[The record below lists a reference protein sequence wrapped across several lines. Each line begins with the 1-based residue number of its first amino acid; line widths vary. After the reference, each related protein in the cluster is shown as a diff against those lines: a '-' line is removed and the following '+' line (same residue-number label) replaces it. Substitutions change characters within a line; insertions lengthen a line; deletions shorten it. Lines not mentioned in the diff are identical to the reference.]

1 MRSSGYFQAIVL
13 LLTGSSAIMGADR
26 EGTDYFESYVRPV
39 LAQQCYACHG
49 GEIPQPQAGLR
60 VDSRDGLLAGG
71 NSGPALVPGDP
82 DASLLLRVLRHTER
96 VKMPPTGKLTDTELD
111 RISTWIR
118 MGAPYPEGSET
129 DAMQA
134 SRSETHWAFV
144 PPDKPELPPA
154 VSGWSKTPIDRF
166 VEARLQRE
174 GLDPSPQAA
183 PRTLVRR
190 LHYDLIGLPPDPA
203 QTDAFAESPTED
215 AYEAMVD
222 SLLGSDRFGERWAR
236 HWLDVAR
243 YADEGYFAQP
253 FPVAWTY
260 RDWVVNAFNND
271 LPYDDFLLY
280 QLAADLVGAESHH
293 LPALGLLALGTN
305 LPRPSD
311 VPENLEDRIDV
322 VTRGLLGLSVACAR
336 CHDHKFD
343 RISQEDYYSMYGVFL
358 NSPNVL
364 EPVALEAPA
373 SGPDAEFFREK
384 LAMRREWL
392 DRYRIE
398 RLADHV
404 AELRQP
410 GTLARY
416 LEAAWAARDFSNR
429 EAEALS
435 KEQDL
440 NLYMLNRWRAYLRDL
455 VGPSVDVF
463 EELES
468 EGGAERIAH
477 RMAEADSVYR
487 WPDPKREAL
496 RLALRG
502 NGSPTDVPLEDF
514 WWVQNEGDSNVMK
527 NLKWQ
532 YEAVMHEWSH
542 RGGPRHASVV
552 SDAKD
557 LQPAFIFIRG
567 NQYDKGKEVTRRFL
581 SALPGPEAFQSGSGR
596 LELARVIASTENP
609 LTARVMVNR
618 IWGHLFGEGIVR
630 TPSDFGVRGE
640 RPTHPELLDYLANEF
655 VADGWSMKGTIRR
668 IVLSSAYRQASAES
682 EAGLASDP
690 GNRLLWRQNRMRLD
704 FESMRDSMLAV
715 AGRLD
720 TTMGG
725 LPFDLRAQ
733 PPSPR
738 RTLYAYVSRWEP
750 SRLMRAFD
758 FSNPEEHTPRRQ
770 LTTVPQQALFLM
782 NSSFVGE
789 QVRAIAAGCGDSAQC
804 VDTIHRKVLGRP
816 IDPHER
822 RDAMDFVQGRGGT
835 EPQATALSA
844 PDGPWRHGTGRIDP
858 LTGSV
863 SDFRAMEH
871 RVEDRLQ
878 PLPMLPAPGFG
889 RASLTP
895 QGGFPG
901 DGLDRAVVRRWQAPR
916 AMQVAVSGTLS
927 HRMGS
932 QSRRFNYSN
941 GVRGW
946 IVSSR
951 RGVVANWIVR
961 GYEAETAVKNL
972 DVEEGEHLDFVVDS
986 LEDYEADSFSWAP
999 RIEELL
1005 PEDQRSAGM
1014 EPQAWTADEGFA
1026 ESVEEEFTALEQYAQ
1041 VLLMTNEFAFRD

>member
-1 MRSSGYFQAIVL
+1 MA
-13 LLTGSSAIMGADR
+13 ADR
-26 EGTDYFESYVRPV
+26 AGNDYFESYVRPV
-39 LAQQCYACHG
+39 LAQQCYACHSG
-49 GEIPQPQAGLR
+49 QIAEPMAGLR
-60 VDSRDGLLAGG
+60 VDSRDALLAGG

-82 DASLLLRVLRHTER
+82 DTSLLVRVLRHAGP
-96 VKMPPTGKLTDTELD
+96 VKMPPTGKLTDTEVD
-111 RISTWIR
+111 RISGWIR
-118 MGAPYPEGSET
+118 MGAPYPERSEIE
-129 DAMQA
+129 AAQA
-134 SRSETHWAFV
+134 SPPESHWAFV
-144 PPDKPELPPA
+144 LPSKPELPA
-154 VSGWSKTPIDRF
+154 AASGWAKTPIDQF
-166 VEARLQRE
+166 VEARLNRE
-174 GLDPSPQAA
+174 GLQPSPQAP

-203 QTDAFAESPTED
+203 ETDAFVESPTEE
-215 AYEAMVD
+215 AYKAMVD
-222 SLLGSDRFGERWAR
+222 SLLESDRFGERWAR

-260 RDWVVNAFNND
+260 RDWVVDAFNND

-343 RISQEDYYSMYGVFL
+343 RISQEDYYSLYGVFL

-373 SGPDAEFFREK
+373 SGPDTEFFRKK
-384 LAMRREWL
+384 LAMRRAWL
-392 DRYRIE
+392 DKYRVE

-404 AELRQP
+404 SELRQP
-410 GTLARY
+410 ETLARY
-416 LEAAWAARDFSNR
+416 LEAAWDARDFSNR
-429 EAEALS
+429 EAETLS
-435 KEQDL
+435 KEKDL
-440 NLYMLNRWRAYLRDL
+440 NLYMLNRWRAYLRGL

-463 EELES
+463 RELES

-487 WPDPKREAL
+487 WPDPEREAL

-552 SDAKD
+552 SDAKA
-557 LQPAFIFIRG
+557 LQPAFIFVRG

-581 SALPGPEAFQSGSGR
+581 SALPGPEAFRSGSGR
-596 LELARVIASTENP
+596 LELARVVASAENP

-640 RPTHPELLDYLANEF
+640 RPTHPGLLDYLANKF
-655 VADGWSMKGTIRR
+655 VANGWSMKGIIRR
-668 IVLSSAYRQASAES
+668 IVLSSAYRQASAQS
-682 EAGLASDP
+682 EAGLARDP
-690 GNRLLWRQNRMRLD
+690 ANRLLWRQNRMRLD

-733 PPSPR
+733 PSSPR

-789 QVRAIAAGCGDSAQC
+789 QVRAIAADCGDAAQC
-804 VDTIHRKVLGRP
+804 VETIHRKVLGRP
-816 IDPHER
+816 IDPQER
-822 RDAMDFVQGRGGT
+822 RDALGFVQRGRATVPPPTGPS
-835 EPQATALSA
+835 EPE
-844 PDGPWRHGTGRIDP
+844 GPWRQGTARIDP

-863 SDFRAMEH
+863 SDFQAMDH
-871 RVEDRLQ
+871 RVDDRLQ
-878 PLPMLPAPGFG
+878 PLAMLPAPGFG
-889 RASLTP
+889 RASLTAD
-895 QGGFPG
+895 GGFPG
-901 DGLDRAVVRRWQAPR
+901 DGLDCAVVRRWEAPR
-916 AMQVAVSGTLS
+916 TMKVAVSGTLS

-932 QSRRFNYSN
+932 MSRRFDYSN

-951 RGVVANWIVR
+951 RGMVANWIVR
-961 GYEAETAVKNL
+961 GYEAETVVKNL
-972 DVEEGEHLDFVVDS
+972 DVEKGEHLDFLVDS
-986 LEDYEADSFSWAP
+986 LGDYESDEFRWAP
-999 RIEELL
+999 RIEELVA
-1005 PEDQRSAGM
+1005 EDQQRAGM
-1014 EPQAWTADEGFA
+1014 QPQVWTAEEEFA
-1026 ESVEEEFTALEQYAQ
+1026 EFAEEEFTALEQYAQ